1 MLVVH
6 ALWSPGRGVLL
17 WAEDGERP
25 ATGRSR
31 ALRTARP
38 HPFAAPADA
47 LAALHPGTPTQVT
60 LLLPAH
66 AGGPVPSPELV
77 RSARAATPRGEPEL
91 RPWAVPAVA
100 VDAAELDDP
109 ADELRYGAS
118 VAHLR
123 AVAAFADDL
132 ARRGHVLPTLDRA
145 GPVARARWRPVVQGV
160 DLAAV
165 EALVAATPPVARAE
179 LPTGTGGPSD
189 PGALVADALDVLVDA
204 AVRDRLARA
213 GVAHTGGP
221 SPRASGAVD
230 AWLAALTSPD
240 GRLPAGARLAPLAE
254 ALQAWDEVG
263 TEPPGAARACFRL
276 AEVRALA
283 EEFDD
288 TGDGTHWRLE
298 FLLQSTTDP
307 SLLVPAAQ
315 VWSGGADRLIAGPQ
329 ELLLAELGR
338 AARVYPPLA
347 PALQTARP
355 DGLDVSPEGAHHLL
369 VAGAALLV
377 EAGFGVQLPAGWDGA
392 RRVGLRLSARS
403 TPAPGV
409 VVRGGLGREQVADF
423 RWSIAVGD
431 EALAEDEIA
440 ALVAAKAPLVRLRGA
455 WVSVDQ
461 AALRRGLEFLRR
473 GERRPPTAAE
483 VLALAAGV
491 DDGDLPLPL
500 AGVDADGWL
509 GDLLAGSAERTLTPV
524 EPPAGFTAQL
534 RPYQQRGVSW
544 LAFLSSLGLGA
555 CLADDMGLG
564 KTVQLLALE
573 AHDRCDAYPGPTLL
587 LCPMSMVG
595 TWQREAARFAPG
607 LRVHAHH
614 GPARPRGDD
623 LRTALAGT
631 DLVVTTYATAAR
643 DADDLADVDWHRLVL
658 DEAQAVKNARSR
670 PPAPCAASGRSTA
683 SRSPAR
689 PSRTASPSCGRSWTC
704 STPACSAPPSGS
716 ARASRSRSSATANT
730 DAAELLRRTTRPY
743 LLRRVKTDPTIIDDL
758 PDKIEITQHYRLTRE
773 QASLYR
779 TVVDD
784 MMEKIE
790 DSAGIERRGNVLAAM
805 TKLKQ
810 VCNHPAQLLHD
821 GSPIGRRSGKV
832 VRLEE
837 ILAEVLAEGDRAL
850 CFTQFAEFGHLL
862 VPHLSA
868 RLDTDVA
875 FLHGGLPRRRR
886 EEIVQRF
893 QDGGQGPR
901 GPAGA
906 AGLAQGGRHR
916 ADPDRGHP
924 RRAPRP
930 LVEPG
935 RRGPGHGPRVPHR
948 AAPDRAGAHV
958 LLPRHRRGAH
968 RRADPLEARAVAA
981 GGGRRRGLADRAVH
995 RDPARAVHAERRG
1008 AGGRR
1013 AGRRRARRASPGR
1026 RMSPPPKRNEQSW
1039 ADDDEPDD
1047 DQPFWRAA
1055 PPARPRPVRGGIQ
1068 INATRGPVAR
1078 TWWSARFLAVLE
1090 AAGVGGRL
1098 ARGRT
1103 YARKGQIV
1111 SLQVDAGAATAK
1123 VQGSAARP
1131 YRVRIGVPTFG
1142 KAQWAAVSTRSPP
1155 TRR

>member
-1 MLVVH
+1 LVVH

-66 AGGPVPSPELV
+66 AGGPAASPELV
-77 RSARAATPRGEPEL
+77 RSAQTTAARGEPEL
-91 RPWAVPAVA
+91 RAWAVPAVA
-100 VDAAELDDP
+100 VHPAELDDP

-132 ARRGHVLPTLDRA
+132 ARRGHVLPTLDTTGA
-145 GPVARARWRPVVQGV
+145 GARARWRPVVQGV
-160 DLAAV
+160 DLAAL
-165 EALVAATPPVARAE
+165 EALVAAMPPVARAE
-179 LPTGTGGPSD
+179 LPTGAGGPAD
-189 PGALVADALDVLVDA
+189 PGALLVDALDVLVDA

-213 GVAHTGGP
+213 GTAHRGG
-221 SPRASGAVD
+221 RGAVD

-240 GRLPAGARLAPLAE
+240 GRLSANARIGPLTE
-254 ALQAWDEVG
+254 TLQVWDAVG

-283 EEFDD
+283 DEFDD

-315 VWSGGADRLIAGPQ
+315 VWSGAADRLIAGPQ
-329 ELLLAELGR
+329 EVLLAELGR

-347 PALQTARP
+347 PALPTARP
-355 DGLDVSPEGAHHLL
+355 EGLDVTPEGAHHVL

-377 EAGFGVQLPAGWDGA
+377 DAGFGVQLPAGWDGA

-409 VVRGGLGREQVADF
+409 VVRGGLGREEVAAF
-423 RWSIAVGD
+423 RWSLAVGD
-431 EALAEDEIA
+431 GEDAVLDEDEIA

-455 WVSVDQ
+455 WVSVDR

-473 GERRPPTAAE
+473 GERRRPTAAE
-483 VLALAAGV
+483 VLALATGV
-491 DDGDLPLPL
+491 DDDLPLPL
-500 AGVDADGWL
+500 TGVDAAGWL
-509 GDLLAGSAERTLTPV
+509 GDLLAGTAERTLSPV
-524 EPPAGFTAQL
+524 DPPPGFTAQL
-534 RPYQQRGVSW
+534 RPYQQRGVAW

-573 AHDRCDAYPGPTLL
+573 AHDRDHTDPGPTLL

-595 TWQREAARFAPG
+595 TWEREAARFVPG
-607 LRVHAHH
+607 LRVRAHH
-614 GPARPRGDD
+614 GPARARGDD
-623 LRTALAGT
+623 LRAVLAGT
-631 DLVVTTYATAAR
+631 DLLVTTYATAAR

-658 DEAQAVKNARSR
+658 DEAQAVKNARSQ
-670 PPAPCAASGRSTA
+670 
-683 SRSPAR
+683 PAR
-689 PSRTASPSCGRSWTC
+689 AARRFRARHRVALTGTPVENRLAELWSIMDVLNPGVLGTAERFRTRFAIPVERHG
-704 STPACSAPPSGS
+704 
-716 ARASRSRSSATANT
+716 NT

-743 LLRRVKTDPTIIDDL
+743 LLRRVKTDPTIVDDL

-779 TVVDD
+779 TIVDD

-790 DSAGIERRGNVLAAM
+790 DSTGIARRGNVLAAM

-810 VCNHPAQLLHD
+810 VCDHPALLLHD

-837 ILAEVLAEGDRAL
+837 ILAEVVAEGDRAL

-875 FLHGGLPRRRR
+875 FLHGGVPRRRR

-893 QDGGQGPR
+893 QGGGGPPVLLASLKAGGTGLTLTAATHVVHLDR
-901 GPAGA
+901 WWNPA
-906 AGLAQGGRHR
+906 
-916 ADPDRGHP
+916 
-924 RRAPRP
+924 
-930 LVEPG
+930 VEQQ
-935 RRGPGHGPRVPHR
+935 
-948 AAPDRAGAHV
+948 ATDRAYRIGQ
-958 LLPRHRRGAH
+958 RRTVQVRTFSCPGTVEERIDALI
-968 RRADPLEARAVAA
+968 RSKRALSEMIVTDGEGWLTELSTATLRD
-981 GGGRRRGLADRAVH
+981 LFTLTADAL
-995 RDPARAVHAERRG
+995 
-1008 AGGRR
+1008 
-1013 AGRRRARRASPGR
+1013 
-1026 RMSPPPKRNEQSW
+1026 Q
-1039 ADDDEPDD
+1039 DDETDE
-1047 DQPFWRAA
+1047 
-1055 PPARPRPVRGGIQ
+1055 PVRI
-1068 INATRGPVAR
+1068 
-1078 TWWSARFLAVLE
+1078 
-1090 AAGVGGRL
+1090 AG
-1098 ARGRT
+1098 
-1103 YARKGQIV
+1103 
-1111 SLQVDAGAATAK
+1111 
-1123 VQGSAARP
+1123 
-1131 YRVRIGVPTFG
+1131 
-1142 KAQWAAVSTRSPP
+1142 
-1155 TRR
+1155 